1 MRISKNKEQIVHILN
16 LIQKPI
22 NVNEIYNI
30 LSKTCDVNLSTVYRC
45 VNKLCDENVLS
56 KEIREDKNAYY
67 FLNSNVHKHNLVC
80 DLCKKDILID
90 LCPIKK
96 LSDDIMKQT
105 GFYVTKHSLQISGIC
120 KNCSNKLY
128 KKS

>member
-56 KEIREDKNAYY
+56 KYNRKASMAITA
-67 FLNSNVHKHNLVC
+67 S
-80 DLCKKDILID
+80 
-90 LCPIKK
+90 
-96 LSDDIMKQT
+96 
-105 GFYVTKHSLQISGIC
+105 
-120 KNCSNKLY
+120 
-128 KKS
+128 